1 MRAEIKAARAQVIER
16 GETAFSMSDLD
27 AMSLVG
33 AAIKEGLRL
42 NPAIY
47 ALLRVTSR
55 DEVMPLGYPIVTTS
69 GAATHEV
76 FVPKGTELM
85 ISIQAYNR

>member
-1 MRAEIKAARAQVIER
+1 MRTEIKAARAQIFER
-16 GETAFSMSDLD
+16 GYSAFSMSDLD
-27 AMSLVG
+27 AMSFVG

-47 ALLRVTSR
+47 ALLRITSR
-55 DEVMPLGYPIVTTS
+55 DEVIPLAYPIVTTS
-69 GAATHEV
+69 GAAVHEV
-76 FVPKGTELM
+76 YVPKGTELM